1 MQFDEQTITV
11 SAIILKKGEG
21 RNKFTLTPKGE
32 ALIRAGLGDK
42 VPSDAKLELEATE
55 DGIRFIATFSGSTD
69 ESPAS

>member
-1 MQFDEQTITV
+1 MQFDVQTITV
-11 SAIILKKGEG
+11 SALILKKGEG

-42 VPSDAKLELEATE
+42 VPSDAKLEATE